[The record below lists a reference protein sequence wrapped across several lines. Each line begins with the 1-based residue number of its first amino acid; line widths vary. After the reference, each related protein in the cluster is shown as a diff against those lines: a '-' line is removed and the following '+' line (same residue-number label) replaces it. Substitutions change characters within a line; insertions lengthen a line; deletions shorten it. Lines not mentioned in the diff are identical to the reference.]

1 MEAFSHGLNQI
12 LNGASVEDT
21 PDPGLNRTGLRMLE
35 YASGI
40 IRYRDKSFK
49 ILKI

>member
-1 MEAFSHGLNQI
+1 MNQT
-12 LNGASVEDT
+12 LSRAKVEE
-21 PDPGLNRTGLRMLE
+21 PPVPGVNRIGLRMLE